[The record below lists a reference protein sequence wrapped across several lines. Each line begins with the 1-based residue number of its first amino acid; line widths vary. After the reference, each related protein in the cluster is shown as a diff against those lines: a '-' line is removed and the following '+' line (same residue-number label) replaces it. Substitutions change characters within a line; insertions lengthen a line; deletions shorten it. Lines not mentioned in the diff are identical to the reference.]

1 MAGERRK
8 YTMIPPQVLREG
20 TKKTVFV
27 NLSDMCKRMRRQ
39 PEHVM
44 QFLFAEL
51 GTSGS
56 VDGGGRLI
64 IKGTQ
69 RGENPREG
77 SWGRCGLC
85 IRPGPMNAMGFPALP
100 SFLPA
105 SSPSQ
110 LFFGYLLV
118 SSPFVSDV
126 VFATTPL

>member
-64 IKGTQ
+64 ITGTQ
-69 RGENPREG
+69 GGKARGKEG
-77 SWGRCGLC
+77 RGRGGLC
-85 IRPGPMNAMGFPALP
+85 AGSA
-100 SFLPA
+100 
-105 SSPSQ
+105 
-110 LFFGYLLV
+110 
-118 SSPFVSDV
+118 
-126 VFATTPL
+126 